1 MTATVAYFVMSATE
15 KTGEP
20 IRRGRPRGFDRAAA
34 LRRAMEVFWERGYEG
49 TSISELTRAM
59 GINSPS
65 LYAAFG
71 SKEDLFREAVALYDT
86 REGSVTELALRR
98 EPTARA
104 AVEAVLRDNADMY
117 ADPEN
122 PSGCMVVLGTTTW
135 TPHNEDV
142 RTFLAALR
150 HKPYELMRERL
161 ERGID
166 AGELPPGID
175 VQALAAYYNTV
186 LEGLSIQARDGA
198 SRETMHA
205 VIDCAMATW
214 DGLVTSQRRR

>member
-1 MTATVAYFVMSATE
+1 MSATE
-15 KTGEP
+15 KRTESV
-20 IRRGRPRGFDRAAA
+20 RRGRPRGFDRDVA
-34 LRRAMEVFWERGYEG
+34 LRQAMEVFWARGYEG
-49 TSISELTRAM
+49 TSITELTREM

-86 REGSVTELALRR
+86 REGSVTERALRR

-104 AVEAVLRDNADMY
+104 AVEAMLRENADMY

-122 PSGCMVVLGTTTW
+122 PSGCMVVLGATTW
-135 TPHNEDV
+135 TSHNEDL
-142 RTFLAALR
+142 RKFLVALR
-150 HKPYELMRERL
+150 QKPFELMRARL
-161 ERGID
+161 GRAID
-166 AGELPPGID
+166 AGELPPGTD
-175 VQALAAYYNTV
+175 VRALAAYYNTV

-205 VIDCAMATW
+205 IIDCAMATW
-214 DGLVTSQRRR
+214 DGLIPSQH